1 MKKNNKYLVLVIL
14 SILVSISGLS
24 VSVLAY
30 SASYNTLKYMELA
43 KKNAKS
49 KKWNVHF
56 ENLSSVNLGGT
67 AKEIKEAV
75 INDDSTYIGSFRI
88 QFNSIKDTA
97 SYTFDVVNAGMIDAV
112 LRKKSISEPLCS
124 GTKNTAIND
133 AAIVCDNF
141 KYRLTYLDG
150 SEMEYGDV
158 LLANSKKTLKITM
171 WYDGDTWP
179 INSVMVYNL
188 SASVIYSQK

>member
-49 KKWNVHF
+49 KRWNVHF

-124 GTKNTAIND
+124 GTMNTAIND

-141 KYRLTYLDG
+141 KYKLTYLDG

-158 LLANSKKTLKITM
+158 LLANSKRTLKITM

>member
-49 KKWNVHF
+49 KRWNVHF

>member
-49 KKWNVHF
+49 KRWNVHF

-97 SYTFDVVNAGMIDAV
+97 SYTFDVVNAGIIDAV
-112 LRKKSISEPLCS
+112 LRNKSISEPLCS

>member
-1 MKKNNKYLVLVIL
+1 MKKNNKYLVLVVL
-14 SILVSISGLS
+14 SLLVSISGLS

-49 KKWNVHF
+49 KRWNVHF

>member
-49 KKWNVHF
+49 KRWNVHF

-188 SASVIYSQK
+188 PASVIYSQK